1 MKYVADDISVLP
13 IVSTFIYLFCDSV
26 CNGAINAWWSL
37 VFYPATDAPRFRKGM
52 IAMICVCVAT
62 LGITW
67 VVYTLERREWRRGL
81 TQHQAD
87 RKSEEEGSRIEKAE
101 GEHLEKGVQHPIVK

>member
-1 MKYVADDISVLP
+1 MKYVVTGSALLSSIIL
-13 IVSTFIYLFCDSV
+13 TFPFNSV

-81 TQHQAD
+81 KQNHAD
-87 RKSEEEGSRIEKAE
+87 RKSEEEGSRIEDAK
-101 GEHLEKGVQHPIVK
+101 GEHAEKELHSSNAK